1 LIGDSPVIE
10 KILRQLKLWDRPER
24 PPPRPASRSIQY
36 DEEIEEIANFDE
48 AG

>member
-10 KILRQLKLWDRPER
+10 KILRHLKLWDRPER
-24 PPPRPASRSIQY
+24 PPPRPGRRSIEY
-36 DEEIEEIANFDE
+36 DEEIADFDE